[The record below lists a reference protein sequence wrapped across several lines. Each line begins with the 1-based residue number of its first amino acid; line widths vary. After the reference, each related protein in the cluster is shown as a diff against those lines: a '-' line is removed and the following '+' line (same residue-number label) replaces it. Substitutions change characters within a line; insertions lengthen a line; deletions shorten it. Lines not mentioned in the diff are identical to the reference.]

1 MKMPVNKSKLIARHN
16 NTLGVALILP
26 RRVVT
31 QGPGPLNSWANM
43 NVHPSRSPN
52 GGTGALPKLQSKE

>member
-26 RRVVT
+26 E
-31 QGPGPLNSWANM
+31 A
-43 NVHPSRSPN
+43 
-52 GGTGALPKLQSKE
+52 GGHAGAGSFEFLG